1 MNGVHDCGGMHGL
14 GPIDIDPDQPI
25 FRGDWERRMFGMFIL
40 AFAGGHFN
48 LDQFRSAIEQMS
60 PTHYLNSP
68 YYEHWL
74 HSLETWCKGNGSLT
88 EDEIVTRMAEL
99 KTKEAA

>member
-1 MNGVHDCGGMHGL
+1 MNGIHDLGGMHGL
-14 GPIDIDPDQPI
+14 GPIDIDPDQAL
-25 FRGDWERRMFGMFIL
+25 FTEDWQRRMFGMFVL

-60 PTHYLNSP
+60 PTHYLNSN

-74 HSLETWCKGNGSLT
+74 YSLETWCKANGSLS
-88 EDEIVTRMAEL
+88 EAEIAAKMSEL
-99 KTKEAA
+99 KQQEHA